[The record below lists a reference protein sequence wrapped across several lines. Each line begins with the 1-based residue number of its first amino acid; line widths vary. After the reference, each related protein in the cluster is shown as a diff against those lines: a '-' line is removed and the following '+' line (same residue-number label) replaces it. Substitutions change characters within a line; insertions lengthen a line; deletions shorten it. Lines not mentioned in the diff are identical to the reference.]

1 MKVKLTTY
9 HRYVNYWNNYT
20 DEINLSMINA
30 IQKAATWANTGL
42 FSEAVKLY
50 ALYMI
55 DGEKIYTDYAG
66 FRRLLKQARE
76 LGVDLNVL

>member
-1 MKVKLTTY
+1 
-9 HRYVNYWNNYT
+9 
-20 DEINLSMINA
+20 MINA
-30 IQKAATWANTGL
+30 IEKAATWAWVD
-42 FSEAVKLY
+42 FSRTIKLY

-66 FRRLLKQARE
+66 FRKLLKQSRE

>member
-1 MKVKLTTY
+1 
-9 HRYVNYWNNYT
+9 
-20 DEINLSMINA
+20 MINA
-30 IQKAATWANTGL
+30 IEKAATWAWVD
-42 FSEAVKLY
+42 FSKTIKLY

-66 FRRLLKQARE
+66 FRKLLKTGRE

>member
-1 MKVKLTTY
+1 MKVEVTTY

-20 DEINLSMINA
+20 EEINLSMINI
-30 IQKAATWANTGL
+30 IQKAATWAWVD
-42 FSEAVKLY
+42 FSRTIKLY

-66 FRRLLKQARE
+66 FRKLLKRGRE

>member
-1 MKVKLTTY
+1 
-9 HRYVNYWNNYT
+9 VNYWNNYT
-20 DEINLSMINA
+20 DEINLSMINT
-30 IQKAATWANTGL
+30 IQKAATWAWVGYSATI
-42 FSEAVKLY
+42 KLY

-66 FRRLLKQARE
+66 FRKLLKTGRE